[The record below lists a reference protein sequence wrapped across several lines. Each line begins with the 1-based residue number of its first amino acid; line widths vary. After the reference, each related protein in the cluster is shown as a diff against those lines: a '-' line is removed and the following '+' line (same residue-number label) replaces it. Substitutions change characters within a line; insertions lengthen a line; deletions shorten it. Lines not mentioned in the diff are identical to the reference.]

1 MNYLLGVDGGGSK
14 TTVQIADTSGKVI
27 SQAVSGSSSYKSVGI
42 NRAIGNL
49 NTAVFDAIKKLKVP
63 IGIYLNTA
71 VFDAIKKLKVSRS
84 IYFISSCFGFA
95 GHDAGEGPKIYKKI
109 VFNKKLRNYLNPRRT
124 IICNDTRIG
133 LKIGSESKNKIIII
147 AGAGSNCFGINED
160 GKEALASGWD
170 FILADEGSGYSVG
183 LKALK
188 AIMKAYDGR
197 GEKTLLSKTIL
208 EKLDLNEIPDLIKW
222 AYGGLFSK
230 DKISRLAETVG
241 NTAKMG
247 DKVSIDILAEEAEED
262 VISVITVADKLGFK
276 DKDFDLVLVGGLF
289 ECEEYF
295 KNILIKKLRENFPK
309 ITFMPLVENPAG
321 GAIKM
326 AKNGY

>member
-1 MNYLLGVDGGGSK
+1 MNYILGVDGGGSK

-49 NTAVFDAIKKLKVP
+49 NTAVFDAVKKLKV
-63 IGIYLNTA
+63 TR
-71 VFDAIKKLKVSRS
+71 D

-95 GHDAGEGPKIYKKI
+95 GNDAGEDSKTYRKI
-109 VFNKKLRNYLNPRRT
+109 VFNDKLNSYLNPKGT

-133 LKIGSESKNKIIII
+133 LESGSESKNKIIII

-160 GKEALASGWD
+160 GKQAGASGWD

-188 AIMKAYDGR
+188 AIVKAYDGR

-208 EKLDLNEIPDLIKW
+208 EELNLNEIPDLIKW
-222 AYGGLFSK
+222 AYGGLFPK
-230 DKISRLAETVG
+230 DKISALAETVS

-247 DKVSIDILAEEAEED
+247 DKVSIDILAEEAEEV
-262 VISVITVADKLGFK
+262 VISVTTVANKLGFK
-276 DKDFDLVLVGGLF
+276 DKAFDLVLVGGLF
-289 ECEEYF
+289 KCEVYF
-295 KNILIKKLRENFPK
+295 KNILINRLRENFPK
-309 ITFMPLVENPAG
+309 IKSMPLVGNPAG
-321 GAIKM
+321 GAVKM
-326 AKNGY
+326 AIERLKDF

>member
-1 MNYLLGVDGGGSK
+1 MNYILGVDGGGSK
-14 TTVQIADTSGKVI
+14 TTVQIADISGKVI

-49 NTAVFDAIKKLKVP
+49 NTAVFDAVKKLKV
-63 IGIYLNTA
+63 TR
-71 VFDAIKKLKVSRS
+71 D

-95 GHDAGEGPKIYKKI
+95 GNDAGEDSKTYRKI
-109 VFNKKLRNYLNPRRT
+109 VFNDKLNSYLNPKGT

-133 LKIGSESKNKIIII
+133 LESGSESKNKIIII

-160 GKEALASGWD
+160 GKQAGASGWD

-188 AIMKAYDGR
+188 AIVKAYDGR

-208 EKLDLNEIPDLIKW
+208 EELNLNEIPDLVKW
-222 AYGGLFSK
+222 AYGGLFPK
-230 DKISRLAETVG
+230 DKISALAETVS

-247 DKVSIDILAEEAEED
+247 DKVSIDILAEEAEEA
-262 VISVITVADKLGFK
+262 VISVTTVANKLGFK

-289 ECEEYF
+289 KCEEYF
-295 KNILIKKLRENFPK
+295 KNILINRLRENFPK
-309 ITFMPLVENPAG
+309 IKSMPLVGNPAG
-321 GAIKM
+321 GAVKM
-326 AKNGY
+326 AIERLKDF

>member
-1 MNYLLGVDGGGSK
+1 MNYILGVDGGGSK

-49 NTAVFDAIKKLKVP
+49 NTAVFDAVKKLKV
-63 IGIYLNTA
+63 TR
-71 VFDAIKKLKVSRS
+71 D

-95 GHDAGEGPKIYKKI
+95 GNDAGEDSKTYRKI
-109 VFNKKLRNYLNPRRT
+109 VFNDKLNSYLNPKGT

-133 LKIGSESKNKIIII
+133 LESGSESKNKIIII

-160 GKEALASGWD
+160 GKQAGASGWD

-188 AIMKAYDGR
+188 AIVKAYDGR

-208 EKLDLNEIPDLIKW
+208 EELNLNEIPDLIKW
-222 AYGGLFSK
+222 AYGGLFPK
-230 DKISRLAETVG
+230 DKISALAETVS

-247 DKVSIDILAEEAEED
+247 DKVSIDILAEEAEEA
-262 VISVITVADKLGFK
+262 VISVTTVANKLGFK
-276 DKDFDLVLVGGLF
+276 NKNFDLIFVGSLF
-289 ECEEYF
+289 KCKKYF
-295 KNILIKKLRENFPK
+295 KNILISRLRENFPK
-309 ITFMPLVENPAG
+309 ITFLPLIASPVE
-321 GAIKM
+321 GAIKL
-326 AKNGY
+326 AIGNL

>member
-1 MNYLLGVDGGGSK
+1 MNYILGVDGGGSK

-49 NTAVFDAIKKLKVP
+49 NTAVFDAVKKLKV
-63 IGIYLNTA
+63 TR
-71 VFDAIKKLKVSRS
+71 D

-95 GHDAGEGPKIYKKI
+95 GNDAGEDSKTYRKI
-109 VFNKKLRNYLNPRRT
+109 VFNDKLNSYLNPKGT

-133 LKIGSESKNKIIII
+133 LESGSESKNKIIII

-160 GKEALASGWD
+160 GKQAGASGWD

-188 AIMKAYDGR
+188 AIVKAYDGR

-208 EKLDLNEIPDLIKW
+208 EELNLNEIPDLIKW
-222 AYGGLFSK
+222 AYGGLFPK
-230 DKISRLAETVG
+230 DKISALAETVS

-247 DKVSIDILAEEAEED
+247 DKMSIDILAEEAEEA
-262 VISVITVADKLGFK
+262 VISVTTVANKLGFK
-276 DKDFDLVLVGGLF
+276 DKAFDLVLVGGLF
-289 ECEEYF
+289 KCEEYF
-295 KNILIKKLRENFPK
+295 KNILINRLRENFPK
-309 ITFMPLVENPAG
+309 IKSMPLVGNPAG
-321 GAIKM
+321 GAVKM
-326 AKNGY
+326 AIERLKDF

>member
-1 MNYLLGVDGGGSK
+1 MNYILGVDGGGSK

-49 NTAVFDAIKKLKVP
+49 NTAVFDAVKKLKV
-63 IGIYLNTA
+63 TR
-71 VFDAIKKLKVSRS
+71 D

-95 GHDAGEGPKIYKKI
+95 GNDAGEDSKTYRKI
-109 VFNKKLRNYLNPRRT
+109 VFNDKLNSYLNPKGT

-133 LKIGSESKNKIIII
+133 LESGSESKNKIIII

-160 GKEALASGWD
+160 GKQAGASGWD

-188 AIMKAYDGR
+188 AIVKAYDGR

-208 EKLDLNEIPDLIKW
+208 EELNLNEIPDLIKW
-222 AYGGLFSK
+222 AYGGLFPK
-230 DKISRLAETVG
+230 DKISALAETVS

-247 DKVSIDILAEEAEED
+247 DKVSIDILAEEAEEA
-262 VISVITVADKLGFK
+262 VISVTTVANKLGFK

-289 ECEEYF
+289 KCEEYF
-295 KNILIKKLRENFPK
+295 KNILINRLRENFPK
-309 ITFMPLVENPAG
+309 IKSMPLVGNPAG
-321 GAIKM
+321 GAVKM
-326 AKNGY
+326 AIERLKDF

>member
-1 MNYLLGVDGGGSK
+1 MDYILGVDGGGSK

-49 NTAVFDAIKKLKVP
+49 NTAVFDAVKKLKV
-63 IGIYLNTA
+63 TR
-71 VFDAIKKLKVSRS
+71 D

-95 GHDAGEGPKIYKKI
+95 GNDAGEDSKTYRKI
-109 VFNKKLRNYLNPRRT
+109 VFNDKLNSYLNPKGT

-133 LKIGSESKNKIIII
+133 LESGSESKNKIIII

-160 GKEALASGWD
+160 GKQAGASGWD

-188 AIMKAYDGR
+188 AIVKAYDGR

-208 EKLDLNEIPDLIKW
+208 EELNLNEIPDLIKW
-222 AYGGLFSK
+222 AYGRLFPK
-230 DKISRLAETVG
+230 DKISALAETVS

-247 DKVSIDILAEEAEED
+247 DKVSIDILAEEAEEA
-262 VISVITVADKLGFK
+262 VISVTTVADRLGFK
-276 DKDFDLVLVGGLF
+276 DKAFDLVLVGGLF
-289 ECEEYF
+289 KCKEYF
-295 KNILIKKLRENFPK
+295 KNILINRLRENFPK
-309 ITFMPLVENPAG
+309 IKSMPLVGNPAG

-326 AKNGY
+326 AIERLKDF

>member
-14 TTVQIADTSGKVI
+14 TAVQIADTNGKVI
-27 SQAVSGSSSYKSVGI
+27 SQAVSGASSYKSVGI

-49 NTAVFDAIKKLKVP
+49 NTAVFDAIKKVP
-63 IGIYLNTA
+63 KDIYLNTA
-71 VFDAIKKLKVSRS
+71 VFDAIKKLKISRS

-147 AGAGSNCFGINED
+147 AGAGSNCFGINEE
-160 GKEALASGWD
+160 GKEAGASGWD

-247 DKVSIDILAEEAEED
+247 DKVSIDILAEEAEE
-262 VISVITVADKLGFK
+262 
-276 DKDFDLVLVGGLF
+276 
-289 ECEEYF
+289 
-295 KNILIKKLRENFPK
+295 
-309 ITFMPLVENPAG
+309 
-321 GAIKM
+321 
-326 AKNGY
+326 

>member
-1 MNYLLGVDGGGSK
+1 MNYILGVDGGGSK

-49 NTAVFDAIKKLKVP
+49 NTAVFDAVKKLKV
-63 IGIYLNTA
+63 TR
-71 VFDAIKKLKVSRS
+71 D

-95 GHDAGEGPKIYKKI
+95 GNDAGEDSKTYRKI
-109 VFNKKLRNYLNPRRT
+109 VFNDKLNSYLNPKGT

-133 LKIGSESKNKIIII
+133 LESGSESKNKIIII

-160 GKEALASGWD
+160 GKQAGASGWD

-188 AIMKAYDGR
+188 AIVKAYDGR

-208 EKLDLNEIPDLIKW
+208 EELNLNEIPGLIKW

-230 DKISRLAETVG
+230 DKISALAETVS

-247 DKVSIDILAEEAEED
+247 DKVSIDILAEEAEEA
-262 VISVITVADKLGFK
+262 VISVTTVANKLGFK
-276 DKDFDLVLVGGLF
+276 DKAFDLVLVGGLF
-289 ECEEYF
+289 KCEEYF
-295 KNILIKKLRENFPK
+295 KNILINRLRENFPK
-309 ITFMPLVENPAG
+309 IKSMPLVGNPAG
-321 GAIKM
+321 GAVKM
-326 AKNGY
+326 AIERLKDF

>member
-1 MNYLLGVDGGGSK
+1 MDYILGVDGGGSK

-49 NTAVFDAIKKLKVP
+49 NTAVFDAVKKLKV
-63 IGIYLNTA
+63 TR
-71 VFDAIKKLKVSRS
+71 D

-95 GHDAGEGPKIYKKI
+95 GNDAGEDSKTYRKI
-109 VFNKKLRNYLNPRRT
+109 VFNDKLNSYLNPKGT

-133 LKIGSESKNKIIII
+133 LESGSESKNKIIII

-160 GKEALASGWD
+160 GKQAGASGWD

-188 AIMKAYDGR
+188 AIVKAYDGR

-208 EKLDLNEIPDLIKW
+208 EELNLNEIPDLIKW
-222 AYGGLFSK
+222 AYGGLFPK
-230 DKISRLAETVG
+230 DKISALAETVS

-247 DKVSIDILAEEAEED
+247 DKVSIDILAEEAEEA
-262 VISVITVADKLGFK
+262 VISVTTVANKLGFK
-276 DKDFDLVLVGGLF
+276 DKAFDLVLVGGLF
-289 ECEEYF
+289 KCEEYF
-295 KNILIKKLRENFPK
+295 KNILINRLRENFPK
-309 ITFMPLVENPAG
+309 IKSMPLVGNPAG
-321 GAIKM
+321 GAVKM
-326 AKNGY
+326 AIERLKDF

>member
-1 MNYLLGVDGGGSK
+1 MDYILGVDGGGSK

-49 NTAVFDAIKKLKVP
+49 NTAVFDAVKKLKV
-63 IGIYLNTA
+63 TR
-71 VFDAIKKLKVSRS
+71 D

-95 GHDAGEGPKIYKKI
+95 GNDAGEDSKTYRKI
-109 VFNKKLRNYLNPRRT
+109 VFNDKLNSYLNPKGT

-133 LKIGSESKNKIIII
+133 LESGSESKNKIIII

-160 GKEALASGWD
+160 GKQAGASGWD

-188 AIMKAYDGR
+188 AIVKAYDGR

-208 EKLDLNEIPDLIKW
+208 EELNLNEIPDLVKW
-222 AYGGLFSK
+222 AYGGLFPK
-230 DKISRLAETVG
+230 DKISALAETVS

-247 DKVSIDILAEEAEED
+247 DKVSIDILAEEAEEV
-262 VISVITVADKLGFK
+262 VISVTTVANKLGFK
-276 DKDFDLVLVGGLF
+276 DKAFDLVLVGGLF
-289 ECEEYF
+289 KCEEYF
-295 KNILIKKLRENFPK
+295 KNILINRLRENFPK
-309 ITFMPLVENPAG
+309 IKSMSLVGNPAG
-321 GAIKM
+321 GAVKM
-326 AKNGY
+326 AIERLKDF